1 VNRLVYAPLLAATA
15 LIAVVSVPLSAA
27 AASTPS
33 PAPSLDTVLVAPP
46 TGYTELTTSPFHGE
60 FNASEYAQASDSSNA
75 SAIEDT
81 LKHDGFVDGFG
92 KTWLQQSSA
101 HVLLL
106 GVLAFTGGKGA
117 HDWLLAAEA
126 GDKKDPSYVKADS
139 VDGIGT
145 YYGGHFTYTDSKTV
159 GDAFSFV
166 KGNDV
171 FLVAAVSTKDDVL
184 SLAQTTTKS
193 QFDQAPDETIPSA
206 QWPENASSSSGSSG
220 ALGFGIIGGI
230 VLVVVILAVVLIARA
245 RRPAMAPAM
254 AAGYG
259 APPMSAS
266 YGSPTGAPPA
276 TGAVQMSPDNN
287 YWWDGQAWRDA
298 SKEVPPTAQRSS
310 DGTLW
315 WDGRTWRPVAQA
327 AAQQPQI

>member
-1 VNRLVYAPLLAATA
+1 MNRLIYAPL
-15 LIAVVSVPLSAA
+15 IAVIAVLAPLSAA
-27 AASTPS
+27 AAPTPT
-33 PAPSLDTVLVAPP
+33 PSLDQVLIAPP
-46 TGYTELTTSPFHGE
+46 TGYTELTSSPFHGE
-60 FNASEYAQASDSSNA
+60 FTAADYAQASDATNA
-75 SAIEDT
+75 SQIEAT
-81 LKHDGFVDGFG
+81 LKHDGFVDGYG

-139 VDGIGT
+139 MDGIGT
-145 YYGGHFTYTDSKTV
+145 YYGGHFSYTDSKTV

-184 SLAQTTTKS
+184 ALAQTVTKS
-193 QFDQAPDETIPSA
+193 QFDKAPSSTIPSA
-206 QWPENASSSSGSSG
+206 QWPENAGSNSPAFQAG
-220 ALGFGIIGGI
+220 YIIGGLIPLILI
-230 VLVVVILAVVLIARA
+230 VGVILLVVGLVRRN
-245 RRPAMAPAM
+245 RRPAMASPM
-254 AAGYG
+254 AASAYG
-259 APPMSAS
+259 APGM
-266 YGSPTGAPPA
+266 PTYGAPAAGTPA
-276 TGAVQMSPDNN
+276 AGGVQMSPDNN

-298 SKEVPPTAQRSS
+298 SKEVPPAAQRSS

-327 AAQQPQI
+327 GAAQQPQS

>member
-1 VNRLVYAPLLAATA
+1 MNRLIYALPA
-15 LIAVVSVPLSAA
+15 AVVAIAIPLSVAA
-27 AASTPS
+27 ATPS
-33 PAPSLDTVLVAPP
+33 PSPSLDSVLLAPP
-46 TGYTELTTSPFHGE
+46 TGYTELTASPFHGE
-60 FNASEYAQASDSSNA
+60 FNASDYAQASDSANA

-81 LKHDGFVDGFG
+81 LKHDGFVDGYG
-92 KTWLQQSSA
+92 KTWIQESSA

-139 VDGIGT
+139 IDGIGT
-145 YYGGHFTYTDSKTV
+145 YYGGHFSYADTKTV

-184 SLAQTTTKS
+184 SLAQTTTKN
-193 QFDQAPDETIPSA
+193 QYDQAPEQTIPSA
-206 QWPENASSSSGSSG
+206 LWPENASTSSGSNA

-230 VLVVVILAVVLIARA
+230 VIVVVVLAIVFIARA
-245 RRPAMAPAM
+245 RRPRVVPAM
-254 AAGYG
+254 AGGVYG
-259 APPMSAS
+259 PPGMVD
-266 YGSPTGAPPA
+266 YGSAAAPQA
-276 TGAVQMSPDNN
+276 AAGAVQMSPDNN

-298 SKEVPPTAQRSS
+298 AKEVPPTAQRSS

-315 WDGRTWRPVAQA
+315 WDGRTWRPVAQPA
-327 AAQQPQI
+327 GQQPQS